1 MVSQV
6 AQFAP
11 EFDVILEEVSVD
23 LRATF
28 DSSAKYNLSDNP
40 TAFQKVA
47 IKLYVRSPSPLT
59 QINRLIAHAEKG
71 CHAAQSLRNPV
82 DVIFEAQVNGTAM
95 A

>member
-11 EFDVILEEVSVD
+11 EFDVILEEVHVD

-28 DSSAKYNLSDNP
+28 DSSAKYGLTDHP
-40 TAFQKVA
+40 TAFQKVT
-47 IKLYVRSPSPLT
+47 IKLYVRSPSPLA

-82 DVIFEAQVNGTAM
+82 EVVFEAAVNGTAM
-95 A
+95 V

>member
-28 DSSAKYNLSDNP
+28 DSSAKYGLSDNP

-47 IKLYVRSPSPLT
+47 IKLNISSPSPIS

-82 DVIFEAQVNGTAM
+82 EVVFEAHVNGTAM